1 MLQHVSILHAFLRLN
16 NIPLNEY
23 TTICLSINTHL
34 GCVHLLAIVNSA
46 AMNINVQVFDY
57 LFSVGLVYF

>member
-1 MLQHVSILHAFLRLN
+1 MVQHVSILHAFLRLN

-46 AMNINVQVFDY
+46 AMNIHVQVF
-57 LFSVGLVYF
+57 V